1 MQYDASNFRKNHT
14 SAIFILKISP
24 GRNTVSEI
32 FSAILKNPVTQYISI
47 SSPILKKSLL
57 MAKQSLGKERCERCD
72 MRVMFVRSA
81 FLDIAGKCANSFFI
95 PSCRTWRCA
104 LIAKRSLDTTKQFNK
119 ASSWIHKEV
128 SCDKP
133 NEPHWTSQIYLIA
146 LMIRSVY
153 Q

>member
-24 GRNTVSEI
+24 GRNTVSET

-47 SSPILKKSLL
+47 SSPSLKKSLL

-81 FLDIAGKCANSFFI
+81 FF
-95 PSCRTWRCA
+95 
-104 LIAKRSLDTTKQFNK
+104 
-119 ASSWIHKEV
+119 WI
-128 SCDKP
+128 
-133 NEPHWTSQIYLIA
+133 SQESAQTVFLFHPVA
-146 LMIRSVY
+146 HDVVH
-153 Q
+153 